1 MAINSEDSIIQGF
14 PIHLDLRYNPT
25 LTTCAHQEDTSQRQ
39 FPVCSLHP
47 QGLCVG
53 AGVGV
58 GASPARDLGLHHQ
71 LKPSRL
77 QFCQVVK
84 SVTV

>member
-14 PIHLDLRYNPT
+14 PIHLVFRYNPT
-25 LTTCAHQEDTSQRQ
+25 LTTYVHQEDTFQRQ
-39 FPVCSLHP
+39 FPVCSQHP
-47 QGLCVG
+47 QGLCVR

-58 GASPARDLGLHHQ
+58 GASPARDLGLHYQ
-71 LKPSRL
+71 LKFSRL